1 MKKIPVIILVLLL
14 ALPALVSCSKTKL
27 DTPAGMKLASVAA
40 ADYYLYVPSEWEI
53 VSQDGI
59 TAAYVSVLDN
69 SNVSCARYSVTNDA
83 IFDRADS
90 EEKAGV
96 VYAKNYWT
104 DYQAQLKSAL
114 PGFTVISGPEEAVLD
129 GRAAIKCAYS
139 AVMSG
144 KNYNYEMV
152 ICIMK
157 DVRYAYLLTFTAEEA
172 NYETDAPYFEK
183 IVSEFRFQ
191 TGQFE

>member
-1 MKKIPVIILVLLL
+1 MKKISVIILAVLLL
-14 ALPALVSCSKTKL
+14 LPVLVSCAKTKL
-27 DTPAGMKLASVAA
+27 DTPAGMKLASVPAV
-40 ADYYLYVPSEWEI
+40 DYYLYVPSEWEI

-59 TAAYVSVLDN
+59 TAAYVSVLDS

-83 IFDRADS
+83 VFDTAGS
-90 EEKAGV
+90 EEKAEV

-104 DYQAQLKSAL
+104 GYLAQLKSAL
-114 PGFTVISGPEEAVLD
+114 PGFTVIKEPEATVLD
-129 GRAAIKCAYS
+129 GHAAVKCSYS

-144 KNYNYEMV
+144 KNYDFDIV
-152 ICIMK
+152 ICIK
-157 DVRYAYLLTFTAEEA
+157 DKLYAYLLTFTAEET
-172 NYETDAPYFEK
+172 NYETDAPYFDK